1 MAPSGARDR
10 PTGLGVGDIFVATA
24 DWASAIFYVAAA
36 FGCLYALFA
45 AWAARAFVRTPMAPP
60 KSHPPMTILKPLYGA
75 EPDLYANLA
84 GFCAQ
89 SYPGPVQVVFGVS
102 DPGDPAIAVVRKLI
116 ADFPDRDLA
125 LVINSRHNGANRK
138 VSNLIN
144 MLPEARHEIL
154 VISDSDIVVEP
165 DYLEHVA
172 ASLEQPGVGLVTFLY
187 RGVTATSGSA
197 TSPLWTHL
205 AAAAI
210 DYHFLPSVLVG
221 LKLGLAEPCFG
232 STIALR
238 RRTLAAIGGFEAI
251 VEQLADDYALGALV
265 RRAGLAVAIP
275 PCTVAHEC
283 TQRSADELFR
293 HELRWAR
300 TIRFVDPI
308 GFAGSAVTH
317 ALPLALLGLLLG
329 GLTPA
334 GLMVIAALSCR
345 FALQRQVD
353 RAFSLRDS
361 LFWMGP
367 IRDILSFAV
376 FVASFFGRR
385 VEWRGHRYNVQAD
398 NTLAYAGEVEP

>member
-1 MAPSGARDR
+1 
-10 PTGLGVGDIFVATA
+10 VGDILTTAA
-24 DWASAIFYVAAA
+24 DWASALCYVAAA

-45 AWAARAFVRTPMAPP
+45 AWAARAFVRPPMAQPA
-60 KSHPPMTILKPLYGA
+60 SHPPVTILKPLHGA

-89 SYPGPVQVVFGVS
+89 SYPGSVQVVFGVS
-102 DPGDPAIAVVRKLI
+102 DPADPAVAVVRKLI
-116 ADFPDRDLA
+116 ADFPDCDLA
-125 LVINSRHNGANRK
+125 LVVNSRRDGTNRK

-144 MLPEARHEIL
+144 MLPEARHEVL
-154 VISDSDIVVEP
+154 VISDSDIIVAP
-165 DYLEHVA
+165 DYLQHVA
-172 ASLEQPGVGLVTFLY
+172 ASLDQPGVGLVTLPY
-187 RGVTATSGSA
+187 RGVTAASGA
-197 TSPLWTHL
+197 ETGAVWTHL

-221 LKLGLAEPCFG
+221 LKLGLTEPCFG

-238 RRTLAAIGGFEAI
+238 RETLAAIGGFEAI

-265 RRAGLAVAIP
+265 RRAGHAVAIP
-275 PCTVAHEC
+275 PCAVAHEC
-283 TQRSADELFR
+283 TQRSATDLFF

-308 GFAGSAVTH
+308 GFAGSVITH
-317 ALPLALLGLLLG
+317 PLPLALLGLLLG
-329 GLTPA
+329 SLSPA
-334 GLMVIAALSCR
+334 GLMVIAALGCR
-345 FALQRQVD
+345 FTLQRQVD
-353 RAFSLRDS
+353 RAFGLRDG

-385 VEWRGHRYNVQAD
+385 IEWRGHRFNVQTD